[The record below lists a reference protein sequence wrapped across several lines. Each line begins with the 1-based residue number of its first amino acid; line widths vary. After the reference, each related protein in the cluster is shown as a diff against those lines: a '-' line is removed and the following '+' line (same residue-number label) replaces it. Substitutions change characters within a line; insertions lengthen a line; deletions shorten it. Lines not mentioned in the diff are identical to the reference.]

1 MIKKHDTSLD
11 EMAPDELRRAAGY
24 AVQHWGVLL
33 ADRLSVSDSWR
44 LLLAGALSVM
54 QAELTTAEISTTL
67 RQAADRIDSGELEN
81 TSH

>member
-1 MIKKHDTSLD
+1 MN
-11 EMAPDELRRAAGY
+11 ADELRRAAGH
-24 AVQHWGVLL
+24 AVQQWGVLL
-33 ADRLSVSDSWR
+33 ANRLSVDDSWR

-54 QAELTTAEISTTL
+54 QAELTQAEIANTL